1 MSATA
6 LFIGL
11 ALAAG
16 IWLVAVSRYRLTHID
31 FSDRI
36 SSQLRAV
43 EIQTSLS
50 IESQRRPLG
59 IWGGIAELF
68 KPVLMGAAQRLN
80 ASSVSREALTKRLV
94 QEGAGRSATD
104 FRMEQ
109 VIWATAA
116 LALAGLVLSVG
127 AFQSK
132 VPLLALFILTV
143 ASGAAGF
150 LARDWWLG
158 EAIKKR
164 EQSMLEEFPPLAEL
178 MALSVTAGESAVSA
192 LERVCSCSQGE
203 LSREFSLILSQTR
216 SGDGLVVSLQD
227 FSARTSV
234 PELSRFVDG
243 IVVAIER
250 GTPLAEVLRAQAQ
263 DVRDSAKRQL
273 METAGK
279 KEIAMMAPVIFFVLP
294 LTVVF
299 AVFPGLSLLDIS
311 F

>member
-1 MSATA
+1 MTSAT
-6 LFIGL
+6 LLIGL

-16 IWLVAVSRYRLTHID
+16 IWLVGLSQYQMRHLD

-36 SSQLRAV
+36 ASQLRAV
-43 EIQTSLS
+43 EIQTDLNTRNN
-50 IESQRRPLG
+50 RRPLG
-59 IWGGIAELF
+59 IWGGMVELLL
-68 KPVLMGAAQRLN
+68 PTLERLMQRLN
-80 ASSVSREALTKRLV
+80 TSNVSRKALEKRLV
-94 QEGAGRSATD
+94 QEGKERTTTD
-104 FRMEQ
+104 FRAEQ
-109 VIWATAA
+109 LLWSIAATIAIGF
-116 LALAGLVLSVG
+116 LLSVG
-127 AFQSK
+127 AFQGK
-132 VPLLALFILTV
+132 VPLLALLILTI
-143 ASGAAGF
+143 ASGVAGY

-158 EAIKKR
+158 ECIKKR
-164 EQSMLEEFPPLAEL
+164 EQAMLEEFPALAEL

-192 LERVCSCSQGE
+192 LDRVCKCSNGE
-203 LSREFSLILSQTR
+203 LSREFSLILAQTR
-216 SGDGLVVSLQD
+216 SGDGLVVAMQD
-227 FSARTSV
+227 FSTRTSV

-263 DVRDSAKRQL
+263 DVRDTAKRQL

-299 AVFPGLSLLDIS
+299 AVFPGLSLLNLS